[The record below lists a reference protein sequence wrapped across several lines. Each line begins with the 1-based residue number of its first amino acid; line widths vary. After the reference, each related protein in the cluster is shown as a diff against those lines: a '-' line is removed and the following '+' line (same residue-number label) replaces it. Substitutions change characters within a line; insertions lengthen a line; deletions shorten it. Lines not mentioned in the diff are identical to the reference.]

1 MVTNQ
6 YFLVQLGPDVGGAME
21 PNLYALCREVKMRC
35 SDSVSTFN
43 PHEYEKFQSLIVK
56 FGELDCVSVPMLDL
70 TSRLLAV
77 YIYIYCLDL
86 AVSIATDKY
95 GPGRIRLLW

>member
-1 MVTNQ
+1 
-6 YFLVQLGPDVGGAME
+6 
-21 PNLYALCREVKMRC
+21 MRC

-43 PHEYEKFQSLIVK
+43 PHEHEKFQSLIVK
-56 FGELDCVSVPMLDL
+56 FGELDCVSVPMLDS
-70 TSRLLAV
+70 TSRLLLAV

-86 AVSIATDKY
+86 AVIIATDKY

>member
-1 MVTNQ
+1 
-6 YFLVQLGPDVGGAME
+6 
-21 PNLYALCREVKMRC
+21 MRC

-43 PHEYEKFQSLIVK
+43 PHEHEKFQSLIVK

-77 YIYIYCLDL
+77 YYLDL
-86 AVSIATDKY
+86 AVIIVNQQN
-95 GPGRIRLLW
+95 GFGRAQLL